1 MEPYRLD
8 FGSFLKPLSY
18 SKFSK
23 LLDVVVFLGNTHSEL
38 VLSRKNI
45 MVRVFLFKTD
55 VVVFL
60 QNNQKDLVLSRKKI
74 MVK

>member
-8 FGSFLKPLSY
+8 IGSFLKPLSY

-23 LLDVVVFLGNTHSEL
+23 LLDVVVFFWNTHRDL

-45 MVRVFLFKTD
+45 MVKVFLFKTD

-60 QNNQKDLVLSRKKI
+60 ANKQKDLVLSRKNI